1 MRGRFAPFVLG
12 IGLSGLGVIGFLFAA
27 YATGLREPAEGF
39 LWLAAVAT
47 ALGLPLLRFNAL
59 GAEPTRREALVG
71 VLLLWSV
78 LPVVGSLPY
87 VVTGQMNP
95 ISALFESMSGYT
107 ATGATAMTEREFEVF
122 TESLFMYRAFTQWL
136 GGVGIIVLFI
146 AVFPQ
151 LAIAGRQLF
160 FAELPGPTKE
170 RLTPRLRS
178 TAAAVIAVYLTLT
191 FTATIAYVLAGLP
204 LYDAI
209 AHTFTTVAAA
219 GFSPHTESLG
229 GYGLVAAEWVAIFF
243 MTVAGIS
250 FILSYQALTGNPRPL
265 WRDAELRVY
274 LAIILLAAGLMYFA
288 LEGVYDAPERVRHSL
303 FQVISILT
311 TTGYSSVDFAQWPD
325 RAQALL
331 VVLMF
336 IGGSAGSAA
345 GGIKIVRWLIVS
357 KNTVRELQGALHPR
371 AVMPLRIGLRIVPES
386 VLRSVAA
393 FITIY
398 VAMFATLTVIL
409 VWLEADFVT
418 AFSAAIA
425 CLGNVGPGL
434 AGVGPMAHYNDLH
447 PVSRLLLTFAMF
459 VGRLEVITVF
469 VLFTPRFWHL
479 PRWRARG

>member
-12 IGLSGLGVIGFLFAA
+12 IGLTGLAMIGFLFAA
-27 YATGLREPAEGF
+27 YAAGLREPAEGF
-39 LWLAAVAT
+39 LWLAAVAA
-47 ALGLPLLRFNAL
+47 ALGLPLLRFNAV

-78 LPVVGSLPY
+78 LPAVGSLPY
-87 VVTGQMNP
+87 VVTGQMHP

-107 ATGATAMTEREFEVF
+107 ATGATAMTEREFETF
-122 TESLFMYRAFTQWL
+122 TESLFMYRAFSQWL

-160 FAELPGPTKE
+160 FAELPGPTEE

-191 FTATIAYVLAGLP
+191 FTAIIAYVLAGLP

-209 AHTFTTVAAA
+209 AHTFTTVSAA

-229 GYGLVAAEWVAIFF
+229 GYGLAAAEWVAIFF
-243 MTVAGIS
+243 MTVAGVS
-250 FILSYQALTGNPRPL
+250 FILSYQALTGNLMPL

-274 LAIILLAAGLMYFA
+274 LAIILGAATLMFFA

-331 VVLMF
+331 VMLMF
-336 IGGSAGSAA
+336 VGGSAGSAA

-371 AVMPLRIGLRIVPES
+371 AVMPLRIGSRIVPES

-434 AGVGPMAHYNDLH
+434 AGVGPMAHYDHLH
-447 PVSRLLLTFAMF
+447 PASRLLLTFAMF

>member
-1 MRGRFAPFVLG
+1 
-12 IGLSGLGVIGFLFAA
+12 
-27 YATGLREPAEGF
+27 
-39 LWLAAVAT
+39 
-47 ALGLPLLRFNAL
+47 
-59 GAEPTRREALVG
+59 
-71 VLLLWSV
+71 
-78 LPVVGSLPY
+78 
-87 VVTGQMNP
+87 
-95 ISALFESMSGYT
+95 
-107 ATGATAMTEREFEVF
+107 
-122 TESLFMYRAFTQWL
+122 
-136 GGVGIIVLFI
+136 VLFI

-160 FAELPGPTKE
+160 FAELPGPTEE

-191 FTATIAYVLAGLP
+191 FTAIVAYVLAGLP

-229 GYGLVAAEWVAIFF
+229 GYGLAAAEWVAIFF
-243 MTVAGIS
+243 MTVAGVS
-250 FILSYQALTGNPRPL
+250 FILSYQVLTGNPRPL

-274 LAIILLAAGLMYFA
+274 LAIILGAAGLMFFA
-288 LEGVYDAPERVRHSL
+288 LEGVYDAPERARHSL

-345 GGIKIVRWLIVS
+345 GGIKIVRWLIVG

-371 AVMPLRIGLRIVPES
+371 AVMPLRISSRIIPES

-434 AGVGPMAHYNDLH
+434 AGVGPMAHYDDLH

-479 PRWRARG
+479 PRWRARA

>member
-12 IGLSGLGVIGFLFAA
+12 IGLSGLSVIGFLFAA
-27 YATGLREPAEGF
+27 YAMGLREPAEGF
-39 LWLAAVAT
+39 LWTAAVAA

-87 VVTGQMNP
+87 VVTGQMHP

-122 TESLFMYRAFTQWL
+122 TKSLFMYRAFTQWL

-160 FAELPGPTKE
+160 FAELPGPTEE

-191 FTATIAYVLAGLP
+191 FTAIVAYVLAGLP

-229 GYGLVAAEWVAIFF
+229 GYGLAAAEWVAIFF
-243 MTVAGIS
+243 MTVAGVS
-250 FILSYQALTGNPRPL
+250 FILSYQVLTGNPRPL

-274 LAIILLAAGLMYFA
+274 LAIILGAAGLMFFA
-288 LEGVYDAPERVRHSL
+288 LEGVYDAPERARHSL

-345 GGIKIVRWLIVS
+345 GGIKIVRWLIVG

-371 AVMPLRIGLRIVPES
+371 AVMPLRISSRIIPES

-434 AGVGPMAHYNDLH
+434 AGVGPMAHYDDLH

-479 PRWRARG
+479 PRWRARA

>member
-12 IGLSGLGVIGFLFAA
+12 IGLTGLAMIGFLFAA
-27 YATGLREPAEGF
+27 YAAGLREPAEGF
-39 LWLAAVAT
+39 LWLAAVAA
-47 ALGLPLLRFNAL
+47 ALGLPLLRFNAV

-78 LPVVGSLPY
+78 LPAVGSLPY
-87 VVTGQMNP
+87 VVTGQMHP

-107 ATGATAMTEREFEVF
+107 ATGATAMTERKFETF
-122 TESLFMYRAFTQWL
+122 TESLFMYRAFSQWL

-160 FAELPGPTKE
+160 FAELPGPTEE

-191 FTATIAYVLAGLP
+191 FTAIIAYVLAGLP

-209 AHTFTTVAAA
+209 AHTFTTVSAA

-229 GYGLVAAEWVAIFF
+229 GYGLAAAEWVAIFF
-243 MTVAGIS
+243 MTVAGVS
-250 FILSYQALTGNPRPL
+250 FILSYQALTGNLMPL

-274 LAIILLAAGLMYFA
+274 LAIILGAATLMFFA

-331 VVLMF
+331 VMLMF
-336 IGGSAGSAA
+336 VGGSAGSAA

-371 AVMPLRIGLRIVPES
+371 AVMPLRIGSRIVPES

-434 AGVGPMAHYNDLH
+434 AGVGPMAHYDHLH
-447 PVSRLLLTFAMF
+447 PASRLLLTFAMF